1 MSPNRIST
9 APGSGVSHLRRF
21 GPVNWMGLCT
31 LIQREARRGLQ
42 DYNYQILGP
51 VVSSLLYLA
60 VFHLALR
67 TTGAA
72 ESNADLLNFIAPG
85 LIIFVACEKA
95 FECAAGSF
103 IFDKHERVIAD
114 LLMAP
119 LSPTERVC
127 GYLGGSCL
135 AGGAVGIAVAL
146 ITLFFAD
153 LGLHSA
159 GALVFFFLMGMMLH
173 ALIGILVGIWAEK
186 WDSFAAVHTFLLLP
200 LSFLSGLFYRIENL
214 PEAGQALVRFNPV
227 FYAIDGF
234 RWGMTGH
241 GSAAPLT
248 GAAVLL
254 TVNAALF
261 ALTYVWFRRGY
272 RLKP

>member
-1 MSPNRIST
+1 MTP
-9 APGSGVSHLRRF
+9 APATRLANLRRF
-21 GPVNWMGLCT
+21 GPVNWMGLFT
-31 LIQREARRGLQ
+31 LTQREARRGLQ

-67 TTGAA
+67 TTGTAA
-72 ESNADLLNFIAPG
+72 NNADLLNFVAPG

-119 LSPTERVC
+119 LSPAERVL
-127 GYLGGSCL
+127 GYLSGCCL
-135 AGGAVGIAVAL
+135 AGGAVGTAVAL
-146 ITLFFAD
+146 VTLFFAD
-153 LGLHSA
+153 LTLHSL
-159 GALVFFFLMGMMLH
+159 GALVFFGLMGMMLH

-186 WDSFAAVHTFLLLP
+186 WDSYAAVHTFLLLP

-214 PEAGQALVRFNPV
+214 PEAGQALVRVNPV
-227 FYAIDGF
+227 FYVIDGF
-234 RWGMTGH
+234 RFGMTGT
-241 GSAAPLT
+241 GSADPVV
-248 GAAVLL
+248 GAIVLL
-254 TVNAALF
+254 AINAALF

>member
-1 MSPNRIST
+1 MSVV
-9 APGSGVSHLRRF
+9 PGSPISNLRRF
-21 GPVNWMGLCT
+21 GAVNWTGLFT
-31 LIQREARRGLQ
+31 LTQREARRGLQ

-67 TTGAA
+67 TTGTAD
-72 ESNADLLNFIAPG
+72 SNADLLNFIAPG

-103 IFDKHERVIAD
+103 IFDKHERIIAD

-119 LSPTERVC
+119 LSPAERVL
-127 GYLGGSCL
+127 GYLGGCCL
-135 AGGAVGIAVAL
+135 AGSAVGLAVAL
-146 ITLFFAD
+146 VTLYFAD
-153 LGLHSA
+153 LSLHSF
-159 GALVFFFLMGMMLH
+159 GALVFFGLMGTMLH

-186 WDSFAAVHTFLLLP
+186 WDSYAAVHTFLLLP

-234 RWGMTGH
+234 RWGMTGT
-241 GSAAPLT
+241 GSADPVT
-248 GAAVLL
+248 GATVLIAI
-254 TVNAALF
+254 NAGLF